1 MTALLQALRDGF
13 SAVRRNWGLVLLV
26 LLVNLGLAAVLATP
40 LAGQLERE
48 LRHGGSSELMMY
60 GFDHSWWKEWSERQ
74 TGWTASFGP
83 DLFGAGFAFK
93 NLDLLLR
100 GQLPLGLFARGPEE
114 SEPGAPPPPPAPDG
128 VILGLGALYL
138 LAQTFLAGGLL
149 GVLRAPEG
157 GWTVRGLLHG
167 SGFYA
172 GRLLRVMLLA
182 LLAAGFVFWL
192 DGPAGRWFNGR
203 AREAVS
209 ETSALAFSLARYAI
223 LFLMLVGV
231 HLVSSY
237 AKVIVVLEER
247 SSAALALVSSL
258 GFCLRHPA
266 RVFGQWLLVGGLGA
280 GLLLLWSA
288 ADGSFET
295 TGYKTQLV
303 TLVLAE
309 ALLLGRI
316 GLRLSLLASQVSLY
330 RRLVSGPA

>member
-1 MTALLQALRDGF
+1 MTAMLHALRDGF
-13 SAVRRNWGLVLLV
+13 STVRRNWGLVILV
-26 LLVNLGLAAVLATP
+26 LLVNFALAAILAAP

-48 LRHGGSSELMMY
+48 LRHSGSSESMMY

-93 NLDLLLR
+93 NLDLLLK
-100 GQLPLGLFARGPEE
+100 GQLPLGLFSRGPDEGD
-114 SEPGAPPPPPAPDG
+114 PGAPPPPPGPDA
-128 VILGLGALYL
+128 VILGVGALYL
-138 LAQTFLAGGLL
+138 VAQTFLAGGLL

-182 LLAAGFVFWL
+182 LLAACFVFWL
-192 DGPAGRWFNGR
+192 DAPARRWFDGR

-209 ETSALAFSLARYAI
+209 ERSALAFSLTHYAL
-223 LFLMLVGV
+223 LFLGLVGV

-247 SSAALALVSSL
+247 SSAALALLSSL
-258 GFCLRHPA
+258 GFCLRHPG
-266 RVFGQWLLVGGLGA
+266 RVFGQWLLVAGLGA
-280 GLLLLWSA
+280 GLLVLWSA
-288 ADGSFET
+288 VDGSFQT

-303 TLVLAE
+303 ALALGE
-309 ALLLGRI
+309 GLLFGRI
-316 GLRLSLLASQVSLY
+316 GLRLSLLAGQVSLY
-330 RRLVSGPA
+330 RRLVPGPA

>member
-1 MTALLQALRDGF
+1 MLDALRDGF
-13 SAVRRNWGLVLLV
+13 SAVRRNWGLVVLV
-26 LLVNLGLAAVLATP
+26 LLVNLALAALLAAP
-40 LAGQLERE
+40 LAGHLERD
-48 LRHGGSSELMMY
+48 LRHGGSSESMMY

-74 TGWTASFGP
+74 AGWTASFGP

-93 NLDLLLR
+93 NLDLLLK
-100 GQLPLGLFARGPEE
+100 GKLPLGLFARGPDEG
-114 SEPGAPPPPPAPDG
+114 EPGAPPPPGPDA

-138 LAQTFLAGGLL
+138 VAQTFLAGGLL

-172 GRLLRVMLLA
+172 GRLLRVMLFA

-192 DGPAGRWFNGR
+192 DGPAGRWFDGR

-209 ETSALAFSLARYAI
+209 EASALAFSLTRYAL

-258 GFCLRHPA
+258 GFCLRHPG
-266 RVFGQWLLVGGLGA
+266 RVFGQWLLVAGLGA
-280 GLLLLWSA
+280 GLLVLWSA
-288 ADGSFET
+288 VDGRFET

-303 TLVLAE
+303 ALVLGE
-309 ALLLGRI
+309 GLLFGRI

-330 RRLVSGPA
+330 RRLVSGHA